1 MAILFLLNM
10 PNYSIYNSPALP
22 ISLLQSNLIRSTIL
36 LQTTRTLNQD
46 DKICRNARRLKFS
59 FPKNSATFSAEVLVF
74 GVVRLRTSTSP
85 APTRPRFF
93 RLPPPPPLKIQ
104 TCKLGEQRPE
114 EEHNEPCYNQKLP
127 EAQSHEERRHGRTNR
142 GENQRLLFTKSANPG
157 IVVRSIPQ
165 KSTFR
170 ITSSAE
176 GFVLK

>member
-1 MAILFLLNM
+1 MMQNGVTLHENSKRETYA
-10 PNYSIYNSPALP
+10 YNAKCSD
-22 ISLLQSNLIRSTIL
+22 QQESNLKNRL
-36 LQTTRTLNQD
+36 L
-46 DKICRNARRLKFS
+46 FS

-85 APTRPRFF
+85 APTRTRFF

-114 EEHNEPCYNQKLP
+114 EEQNEPCYNQKLP
-127 EAQSHEERRHGRTNR
+127 EAQSHEECRHGRTNR